1 MSYKWTTGSVR
12 RGDIYFEDDRTGAAT
27 YIDFGEDTI
36 TLRPSGSAI
45 LFAESDK
52 VGIGTT
58 SPGEML
64 EVAGNIGLDE
74 YIYHNGDSDT
84 FIRFEADEINI
95 EVGGENMIYMNE
107 GGEGAQADKVTIN
120 NDLADVDFQ
129 VKGASEANLIR
140 TEAATDR
147 VGIRTDAPTA
157 TLYISG
163 SDSDS
168 LFGIRSDSNIDLFVV
183 TGSGK
188 VGVGTPDPKVALDVH
203 DDPTALSNDT
213 GGGTVVKF
221 GTDASLTAGKVY
233 YFHTNG
239 VWTETDADAVGT
251 GADQL
256 LGISLGTDAT
266 IDGIL
271 IQGFFDATT
280 YLSNFSTGKAVYLST
295 TAASMDT
302 IAPAGTGDFVRVV
315 GWCTDT
321 ANVIYFNPSG
331 DWVELA

>member
-1 MSYKWTTGSVR
+1 MSYKWTSGSVR
-12 RGDIYFEDDRTGAAT
+12 RGDIYAQEDTTGDAT
-27 YIDFGEDTI
+27 YIDWGQDTI
-36 TLRPSGSAI
+36 TFKPGDGAI
-45 LFAESDK
+45 LFLEETK
-52 VGIGTT
+52 VGINTVV
-58 SPGEML
+58 PDYEL
-64 EVAGNIGLDE
+64 DVAGDIGVDE
-74 YIYHNGDSDT
+74 YIYHNGDADT
-84 FIRFEADEINI
+84 YIQFAGDEINF
-95 EVGGENMIYMNE
+95 VAGAANMIYMNE
-107 GGEGAQADKVTIN
+107 GGGGDQADKVAIN

-147 VGIRTDAPTA
+147 VGIGTSTPTA

-163 SDSDS
+163 SDSAN

-183 TGSGK
+183 TGSGN
-188 VGVGTPDPKVALDVH
+188 VGIGTPDPKVALDVH

-221 GTDASLTAGKVY
+221 GTDAALTAGKVY

-256 LGISLGTDAT
+256 LGISLGADAT

-295 TAASMDT
+295 TAAEMDT
-302 IAPAGTGDFVRVV
+302 IPPAGTGDFVRVV